1 MKSLPNTPETVI
13 RYPVTSSCTVR
24 TLGHICYNTPW
35 KHFPRRTNEYILYL
49 VESGDL
55 YIEEDGMR
63 YHLEK
68 NSTLLLEP
76 GKLHVGYKH
85 ACVSYF
91 YIHFSCN
98 APLMPTALTDELK
111 EQIHKLRI
119 TLLESE
125 WDYLYEP
132 SPYDTVDL
140 YFPKKAPLGGSYSY
154 FQTLR
159 EMDKIF
165 FEGLEGRRTLVSLK
179 LQEMLTMLCRE
190 FSYYC
195 INPNYTKALTLVRD
209 IRIFIN
215 NNYASAIT
223 SQSISE
229 EFHIHYDYANRQF
242 KQYVGQSI
250 HNYLIAAR
258 IYRAKRLLSSGTP
271 INESAR
277 LVGIDDTAYFSRIF
291 KKSTG
296 MSPSEY
302 AKRTY
307 HSSREQK

>member
-1 MKSLPNTPETVI
+1 MKSLLNMPKTVI
-13 RYPVTSSCTVR
+13 RYPLTNIFAVR
-24 TLGHICYNTPW
+24 TLGRICYNTPW
-35 KHFPRRTNEYILYL
+35 KHFSRCTNEYILYI

-55 YIEEDGMR
+55 YIEEDGVR

-91 YIHFSCN
+91 YIHFSCSK
-98 APLMPTALTDELK
+98 PLTPTMFTKDLR

-119 TLLESE
+119 TLLETE

-132 SPYDTVDL
+132 SPYDFVDL
-140 YFPKKAPLGGSYSY
+140 YFPKTASLGGSYSY
-154 FQTLR
+154 FQTLH
-159 EMDKIF
+159 EMNKIF
-165 FEGLEGRRTLVSLK
+165 FEGLEGRRSIVALK
-179 LQEMLTMLCRE
+179 LQEMLTILCRE

-195 INPNYTKALTLVRD
+195 INPNHTKALTLVRD

-215 NNYASAIT
+215 NNYASPIT

-229 EFHIHYDYANRQF
+229 KFHIHYDYANRQF

-250 HNYLIAAR
+250 HNYLITTR
-258 IYRAKRLLSSGTP
+258 IYRAKRLITSGTP
-271 INESAR
+271 INEAAH
-277 LVGIDDTAYFSRIF
+277 LVGIDDNAYFSRVF
-291 KKSTG
+291 KKTTG
-296 MSPSEY
+296 ITPSEY
-302 AKRTY
+302 TKRTH
-307 HSSREQK
+307 HSHRE